1 MDDDQT
7 IVIADSDNNRIVEW
21 KSGARSGEVLA
32 GGNGRGNKTDQL
44 NEPTDMIVDEE
55 TDSLIICDSRNR
67 RVWVKDATEGIVV
80 AGGRGPG
87 DALTQLSR
95 PQAVFVDNL
104 DTIYVTDEA
113 NHRVIR
119 WCKGATHGDVIVGQD
134 QKEKNELNAP
144 NDFSFDRHGNLYVSS
159 NWNHAV
165 LRFSIETR

>member
-1 MDDDQT
+1 PHPP
-7 IVIADSDNNRIVEW
+7 N
-21 KSGARSGEVLA
+21 
-32 GGNGRGNKTDQL
+32 QL
-44 NEPTDMIVDEE
+44 NNPHYIFVDREHSVYVPE
-55 TDSLIICDSRNR
+55 YFNH
-67 RVWVKDATEGIVV
+67 RVTKWVKDATEGIVV